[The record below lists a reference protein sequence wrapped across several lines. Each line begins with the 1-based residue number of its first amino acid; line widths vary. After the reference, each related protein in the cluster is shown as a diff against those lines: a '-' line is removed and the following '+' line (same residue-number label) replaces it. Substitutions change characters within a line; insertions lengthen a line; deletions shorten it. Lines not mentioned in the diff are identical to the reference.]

1 MQQFFSLREE
11 IGQVFFLGGGGEKG
25 QPMEE
30 LSDPV
35 WLADLFFLVDITK
48 HLNALNVNLQGH
60 YAVVSQL
67 HTHIKAFGTKL
78 QLFQ

>member
-1 MQQFFSLREE
+1 
-11 IGQVFFLGGGGEKG
+11 
-25 QPMEE
+25 MEE